1 MHENTFFH
9 HVTSDEEKKKNSR
22 GSVLPQINYL
32 KILKAESAEI
42 DLASNL

>member
-9 HVTSDEEKKKNSR
+9 HVTSDEEKKNSR